1 MAQSLAS
8 IVRAQREQ
16 RERAADTP
24 QRAAGNALYVAQGN
38 PRSPQAQAIAE
49 QAGRRLGLPPMLVDE
64 AAIEEAR
71 VRENMEALSQA
82 HRTAAWISDPDN
94 AAVAR
99 DQVPQLTGLEGFLA
113 SWRKET
119 LRPFED
125 GLLGVRRFGAGAYEA
140 IGGGLYGL
148 GLTGERVLDRLGLS
162 DPATAHA
169 AGALGATQISGF
181 LKEVGTRNR
190 RAAAYLRGTEGSE
203 RALSAGVPDVLPR
216 VERDLGFAGD
226 VAEGLGQMGGQV
238 LIAVG
243 SGGFASLPSM
253 WGQGVA
259 QMDDRVKEAQAR
271 DGRTE
276 NSVKDDLA
284 LAGGGF
290 VTALTEK
297 LGLDAVMGALPA
309 PVRARLTN
317 KLADVVVAGVT
328 EGASEVAEGV
338 GQNALARTL
347 LGEDTG
353 LLDGDLAY
361 QGGVG
366 ATVGAIARSL
376 FLTAVPG
383 RQHVADNARADRAL
397 QEGERFSAA
406 VQAVRQNELAKR
418 SPERFAAFLNS
429 VTDPDAEVVIPAEAV
444 ATFFQSNP
452 DLDVWM
458 DEWDI
463 RAQVEEARAAGTDV
477 VMSQAQYLAQVAPT
491 AAHDAWAQDI
501 RFGLGE
507 MSQREAEAFRTEG
520 EASLAASMDA
530 AIDTAQTQEEA
541 VAPERQVR
549 DALFSQLREAGYT
562 ADAANTQATLAAR
575 AFARRAERSPE
586 RFADAMAAY
595 EAAGLRIEQDFPEV
609 VRQSMDRLDVMVE
622 ALKRR
627 SARPSDRRLFGRSM
641 MEFLAQRGGVIDTG
655 GELAALGVDSWHRPS
670 QGGRAFRRRF
680 IRAEAAGGSQ
690 YAADEAARAAV
701 EAGYLPEGAGPNELF
716 AAVRDELAGRPVY
729 SQQFEADLQSQEN
742 ADALDELERL
752 MGDLGLTP
760 DDDVQVIRERLER
773 AAEGAQGET
782 QGEAFNQSAPVAP
795 PFYSA
800 LAQAVV
806 ESKTAKA
813 PAAQWLATLKK
824 TPGVKAEEIE
834 WSGVEEWLA
843 QHDVS
848 KWTADDFGSADA
860 LEAFKAHAQQL
871 GIVDAKG
878 NILREALADFLEGGG
893 VQIEE
898 TLLGGAG
905 RYVIEVDDEI
915 GEDGE
920 PLGFYVSEAG
930 VDADPVFFA
939 TREDAEGWIARNE
952 GSDQLADGASQFSQ
966 YKLPGADDTYREL
979 LLKLPRLGGEAFVS
993 AERHFDDQT
1002 DVIAH
1007 ARFTTRTDAEGG
1019 KVLFLEEVQSTHHE
1033 TGREEGYQKA
1043 ISPEAIASAE
1053 AALAAA
1059 EARRADVVA
1068 RLEPLVVPAME
1079 RIIANGRVEISNL
1092 SDRLDAAISDK
1103 SAPNVEVD
1111 RLNRTLQTAE
1121 SINANRER
1129 TLRAITDNTVGN
1141 RELHIET
1148 AARTLA
1154 DSEEFRS
1161 GEKASLIAEW
1171 RSASLA
1177 ETEARVA
1184 LRTARD
1190 PSGVARAPWE
1200 KSWSQLVMKRMIRYA
1215 VDNGFDKVAWI
1226 NGNQQNG
1233 GQTGGDGAW
1242 FYERNL
1248 VNDTNAILKKLGG
1261 RVERLT
1267 VGLGNNIAN
1276 AEGMAAAA
1284 ARSRADADAL
1294 VASDE
1299 RAAERLYREAEG
1311 SAEAIG
1317 RYQNN
1322 GFVLTDKIK
1331 AQAAQG
1337 FTLFQSTPYTGPRGQ
1352 ISFGQG
1358 RATIKLF
1365 QSRDLSTFFHEFGH
1379 LTLEMMREDAADPN
1393 ASDQVK
1399 ADFQTVLDWFS
1410 REAGE
1415 TITADKIGVEQH
1427 ELWARGNERYLME
1440 GKAPSLELRE
1450 VFRTV
1455 MAWLK
1460 NLYGTVLM
1468 LDVNLSDD
1476 VRGVMDR
1483 LLASDAEIAQARDAA
1498 GQALGSDAYRQL
1510 GASDA
1515 EVAAYERQVARAR
1528 SDAESDLLAQVMRA
1542 IRRSRTREWN
1552 EAADAIRPDI
1562 TAEVDAMP
1570 DMAALEFMKTT
1581 RTPMDRETVVAML
1594 GDEAGLALLPKRVPP
1609 IVAATGGAHPDM
1621 IAEAAGYRSGQALLN
1636 GLMEMEAEKRRMV
1649 AAGDERSVRKARIE
1663 DRVREALLDRYGDPI
1678 NDGSIERE
1686 ALDAIHS
1693 ERYGEVLALDLNLLA
1708 RKTGNAPAPIDALRA
1723 WARERIGS
1731 RPVRDAKPGRY
1742 LKAERT
1748 ASSAVQKA
1756 LAAGD
1761 RDEAFRQKQ
1770 AQTINNVLYV
1780 EAGRAERFAEAAI
1793 DRMRKLGRG
1802 RNPSIHVDYMEQI
1815 DAILEQYE
1823 LKAVSGRTVQRRA
1836 SLAEFIR
1843 AQEEAGEPINIPPE
1857 VIEATRKTNL
1867 ADLTVDELRG
1877 LDAAIKNLVHLG
1889 RLKTTL
1895 ILNGERRELDR
1906 LADQAW
1912 ATAQALPDVRADEAP
1927 GDKSAW
1933 ENITGW
1939 GARLEASLVKAQ
1951 EYFRLLDGGD
1961 RLGVFHEAL
1970 DRPGQAAADRRV
1982 ALQDAFW
1989 NPVLEAKKAVP
2000 AKVQAAWLDVVEDHP
2015 FINPNTGQP
2024 IRSLKRRDLLGAALH
2039 VGTAS
2044 NFEKMAKGYGL
2055 ISKEA
2060 DAMAVSAARQG
2071 FIGWLNERLDAS
2083 EWAYVQAIWDAHE
2096 RLRPDYFAAARRIEG
2111 FEPEAVEAEV
2121 VNTPAGPLRGGYAPI
2136 AYHPS
2141 YDQAAQVREQRDAA
2155 SMFGDV
2161 MSAGPRPDNGS
2172 TNARTTYVGPVKLG
2186 LDDARYQAER
2196 HITYA
2201 AYAEY
2206 ITNSLKFLRHPL
2218 IASTIKRKLGL
2229 AAYNTFEPWLASQV
2243 RDETVI
2249 DPGANP
2255 ILQLAKGVRTNMTAA
2270 VLMGSATVL
2279 IAQPG
2284 GLAQSSVHLGPKWL
2298 AKGVAHAV
2306 GLNATGNLKAFITER
2321 SEFMRLRVEQ
2331 GDLDRDYRLAMQ
2343 QARGAEG
2350 LRAQALTLTGKA
2362 IALVDFYGVSSA
2374 TWMGAYD
2381 KALSEG
2387 RDESQ
2392 AVYEADM
2399 AVRVTQGGGRAIDQA
2414 GIQRANEVTKMMT
2427 FAYGWANAL
2436 YNMQRAAVV
2445 DLKNGHDR
2453 FENAVRLTSLLV
2465 LPALLDAA
2473 LSGDWPE
2480 RGETVE
2486 ETMRNM
2492 AAWFARNVFFGA
2504 AAGVPLLRDLAGTGE
2519 RLAAGEFAGPIGQTP
2534 YGRLGDSAFRLAND
2548 AWTAAFEPDKDVSRR
2563 WPAHLIQATGLAL
2576 GLPGTTQ
2583 AARAVNYVTDVQ
2595 DGEQQPDGVLDWMNG
2610 LLRGPQ
2616 KDQER

>member
-1 MAQSLAS
+1 MPQSLAS
-8 IVRAQREQ
+8 VVRAQREQ

-71 VRENMEALSQA
+71 VRANMEALSQA
-82 HRTAAWISDPDN
+82 HRTAAWISDPNN

-113 SWRKET
+113 NWRQET

-190 RAAAYLRGTEGSE
+190 RAAAYLRGEEGSE
-203 RALSAGVPDVLPR
+203 RALSTGVPDVLPR

-226 VAEGLGQMGGQV
+226 VAEGLGQIGGQV

-243 SGGFASLPSM
+243 TGGFGSLPSM
-253 WGQGVA
+253 YGQGVT

-271 DGRTE
+271 DGRTDY
-276 NSVKDDLA
+276 SVKDDLA

-328 EGASEVAEGV
+328 EGASEVMEGV

-361 QGGVG
+361 QGTVG
-366 ATVGAIARSL
+366 ATVGGIARSL

-383 RQHVADNARADRAL
+383 RQHIADNARADRAL

-406 VQAVRQNELAKR
+406 VEAVRQNELAKR
-418 SPERFAAFLNS
+418 SPERFAAFLNA
-429 VTDPDAEVVIPAEAV
+429 VTDPDAEVVIPAEAA

-463 RAQVEEARAAGTDV
+463 RDQVEEARAAGTDV
-477 VMSQAQYLAQVAPT
+477 VMSQAQYLAMVAPT
-491 AAHDAWAQDI
+491 KAHDAWAQDI

-520 EASLAASMDA
+520 EASLAASVDA
-530 AIDTAQTQEEA
+530 AIDTAQAQEDA

-641 MEFLAQRGGVIDTG
+641 MEFLAQRGGVLDTG
-655 GELAALGVDSWHRPS
+655 GELAALGVEAWHRPS

-680 IRAEAAGGSQ
+680 IRAEEAGGSQ

-716 AAVRDELAGRPVY
+716 AAVREELAGRPVY
-729 SQQFEADLQSQEN
+729 SQQFEQDLQSREN

-773 AAEGAQGET
+773 AADGAQGEA
-782 QGEAFNQSAPVAP
+782 QGEAFNQASVDPSDDRNLVAVHNLSEANLFNVAKVGGLAVPSMAVVRGDHTFPNFGEITLVAP
-795 PFYSA
+795 PSLVDPKENKAAKVFGADVYSPRYPRA
-800 LAQAVV
+800 EV
-806 ESKTAKA
+806 EMEPKA
-813 PAAQWLATLKK
+813 RK
-824 TPGVKAEEIE
+824 
-834 WSGVEEWLA
+834 
-843 QHDVS
+843 
-848 KWTADDFGSADA
+848 A
-860 LEAFKAHAQQL
+860 LEQ
-871 GIVDAKG
+871 
-878 NILREALADFLEGGG
+878 R
-893 VQIEE
+893 
-898 TLLGGAG
+898 
-905 RYVIEVDDEI
+905 
-915 GEDGE
+915 
-920 PLGFYVSEAG
+920 
-930 VDADPVFFA
+930 
-939 TREDAEGWIARNE
+939 
-952 GSDQLADGASQFSQ
+952 
-966 YKLPGADDTYREL
+966 
-979 LLKLPRLGGEAFVS
+979 LKP
-993 AERHFDDQT
+993 
-1002 DVIAH
+1002 
-1007 ARFTTRTDAEGG
+1007 
-1019 KVLFLEEVQSTHHE
+1019 
-1033 TGREEGYQKA
+1033 
-1043 ISPEAIASAE
+1043 SAE
-1053 AALAAA
+1053 ALG
-1059 EARRADVVA
+1059 EYLYLDKIEEDGLDV
-1068 RLEPLVVPAME
+1068 L
-1079 RIIANGRVEISNL
+1079 NG
-1092 SDRLDAAISDK
+1092 
-1103 SAPNVEVD
+1103 
-1111 RLNRTLQTAE
+1111 QY
-1121 SINANRER
+1121 
-1129 TLRAITDNTVGN
+1129 G
-1141 RELHIET
+1141 
-1148 AARTLA
+1148 TLA
-1154 DSEEFRS
+1154 RIVRHAFLSER
-1161 GEKASLIAEW
+1161 G
-1171 RSASLA
+1171 
-1177 ETEARVA
+1177 
-1184 LRTARD
+1184 D
-1190 PSGVARAPWE
+1190 P
-1200 KSWSQLVMKRMIRYA
+1200 
-1215 VDNGFDKVAWI
+1215 
-1226 NGNQQNG
+1226 
-1233 GQTGGDGAW
+1233 
-1242 FYERNL
+1242 
-1248 VNDTNAILKKLGG
+1248 AI
-1261 RVERLT
+1261 
-1267 VGLGNNIAN
+1267 
-1276 AEGMAAAA
+1276 
-1284 ARSRADADAL
+1284 
-1294 VASDE
+1294 
-1299 RAAERLYREAEG
+1299 EAEG
-1311 SAEAIG
+1311 SARTEAINNRVEELRAEFDAWRESLAEGLVKRERIFDGYTASG
-1317 RYQNN
+1317 RRKYLDHNLDNVVKILKRSLRDGENWNYGVGSIRSKVAPQFRSLKAIRAAKDRLVGPEEMQALKEEADQALVALGERLQPKLKWSA
-1322 GFVLTDKIK
+1322 GFGYLDLLSEHLKEVADTRRVAGLDEYYSDLTDEDRKAVVDLLERLRTMPTEYFEAKIQRAVGLDEFVGAVVPSTIS
-1331 AQAAQG
+1331 AQARKVLEDAGLRIEEYAKGDTEAAQNAARMMG
-1337 FTLFQSTPYTGPRGQ
+1337 VQAFRDETFFQSTPYTGPRGQ
-1352 ISFGQG
+1352 ISFGRN

-1379 LTLEMMREDAADPN
+1379 LTLEMLREDAADPN
-1393 ASDQVK
+1393 ASEQVK

-1468 LDVNLSDD
+1468 LDVQLSDD

-1483 LLASDAEIAQARDAA
+1483 LLATETEIAQARDAA

-1594 GDEAGLALLPKRVPP
+1594 GDEAGLSLLPKRVPP

-1636 GLMEMEAEKRRMV
+1636 GLMEVEAEKRRMV
-1649 AAGDERSVRKARIE
+1649 EAGDDRSVRKARIE
-1663 DRVREALLDRYGDPI
+1663 DRVREALLDRYGDPL

-1793 DRMRKLGRG
+1793 GRMRKLGRG

-1877 LDAAIKNLVHLG
+1877 LDEAIKNLVHLG

-1939 GARLEASLVKAQ
+1939 GARLESSLVKAQ

-1961 RLGVFHEAL
+1961 RHGVFHEAL

-2000 AKVQAAWLDVVEDHP
+2000 AKIQAAWLDVVEDHP

-2121 VNTPAGPLRGGYAPI
+2121 VNTTAGPLRGGYAPI

-2172 TNARTTYVGPVKLG
+2172 TNARTSYVGPVKLG

-2306 GLNATGNLKAFITER
+2306 GLGATGNLKPFITER

-2436 YNMQRAAVV
+2436 YNMQRAAIV

-2453 FENAVRLTSLLV
+2453 FENAVRFASLLV

-2548 AWTAAFEPDKDVSRR
+2548 AWTAAFEPDKEVSRR
-2563 WPAHLIQATGLAL
+2563 WPAHMIQATGLAL

-2583 AARAVNYVTDVQ
+2583 AARAVNYVTDVEA
-2595 DGEQQPDGVLDWMNG
+2595 GEQQPDGVLDWMNG